1 MVALA
6 ACAFLVVLVVL
17 DDTTEAFVRP
27 IFPSHCTLTGRAPQT
42 DWSTFS
48 ESVSMDQ
55 LHRTTQTT
63 ILAATTGDNKKTKRK
78 RRRKKPPAVPDQDP
92 VKVSQQETVEGV
104 GRSSSSSES
113 DDEEPEMLTPKDIAV
128 IGDVA
133 KFEFQTDKEMAM
145 GFVADAADTAA
156 DDKSVT
162 GNSRSETIPLP
173 DIKEARKRKQMEE
186 ELARMEQEKEAQKVK
201 IKRSDKEAFAK
212 VSAMFYNDSFVGT
225 LGR

>member
-1 MVALA
+1 MLPTAPVQRMRTVVLG
-6 ACAFLVVLVVL
+6 ACAFLAVLVL
-17 DDTTEAFVRP
+17 DESTEAFVTP
-27 IFPSHCTLTGRAPQT
+27 ILPSRCTLTGRAPQT
-42 DWSTFS
+42 DWSTFT

-55 LHRTTQTT
+55 LRRTTQTT

-113 DDEEPEMLTPKDIAV
+113 DDGESEMLTPKDIAV

-145 GFVADAADTAA
+145 GFVADAADTTA
-156 DDKSVT
+156 DDKSAT
-162 GNSRSETIPLP
+162 GES
-173 DIKEARKRKQMEE
+173 Q
-186 ELARMEQEKEAQKVK
+186 
-201 IKRSDKEAFAK
+201 
-212 VSAMFYNDSFVGT
+212 
-225 LGR
+225 